1 MVREDVVQFAE
12 IKDEDD
18 QPCENIMAITDW
30 VKKTLSDLYLDQA
43 ISLKAINV
51 SAYGASF
58 VNIGKNSEL
67 ITPLYNYLRP
77 YPEKLKNRFYE
88 TYGGELKFSMETAS
102 PVLGNLNS
110 GMQLY
115 WLKHERAKFFK
126 TISCSLHLPQYIS
139 HVITGKRHTDITSI
153 GCHTNLWNFYS
164 ESYHAWVYREGIDSK
179 MAPMLRS
186 DDVVRTEALNIP
198 VGGGLHDSSAALI
211 PYLMTFQEPFVLV
224 STGTWCISLNPFN
237 HMPLTEEELK
247 KDCLCYLSFKGT
259 PVKASRLFSGHEH
272 ETQTRKIAAHFNL
285 SQDFF
290 KSIDFTRDKLSQLKS
305 PVMPAKHA
313 GDRIGLGNSV
323 FESRDLK
330 DFSTGEEAY
339 YQLMYDIIAMQKA
352 SIELVLRNSPVN
364 KIFVD
369 GGFSKNSL
377 FMNMLARAF
386 PEKEIYGAAIA
397 QSTSLGAALAIHKHW
412 NTAAIPENLITL
424 RRYL

>member
-18 QPCENIMAITDW
+18 QPCENITAITDW
-30 VKKTLSDLYLDQA
+30 VRKTLSDLLQDQA
-43 ISLKAINV
+43 ITLKAINV

-67 ITPLYNYLRP
+67 VTPLYNYLRP

-115 WLKHERAKFFK
+115 WLKHERAKIFK
-126 TISCSLHLPQYIS
+126 TVSCSLHLPQYIS
-139 HVITGKRHTDITSI
+139 HIITGKRHTDITSI

-179 MAPMLRS
+179 MAPVLRS
-186 DDVVRTEALNIP
+186 DDVVRTEALSIP

-224 STGTWCISLNPFN
+224 STGTWCITLNPFN

-247 KDCLCYLSFKGT
+247 KDCLCYLSFQGT

-272 ETQTRKIAAHFNL
+272 EGQTRKIAAHFNL
-285 SQDFF
+285 TTDFF

-305 PVMPAKHA
+305 PATVAKQT
-313 GDRIGLGNSV
+313 GERIGLGSSV
-323 FESRDLK
+323 FENRDLK
-330 DFSTGEEAY
+330 EFSTGEEAY
-339 YQLMYDIIAMQKA
+339 YQLMYDIIAIQKA
-352 SIELVLRNSPVN
+352 SIELVLRNSPVD